1 MVEGGIN
8 KNLLSDAVPTRN
20 RHPKIYFFGKSCN
33 PTTHNLLVRDLFVK
47 VAASNFAVRSVNFN
61 DNLTELNPD
70 LTVEF
75 VAENNGSHSSVP
87 LVAYFKLDRG
97 TEGVQELVRKAER
110 YARVP
115 NNPRVGF
122 IFENESD
129 LLLAR
134 KTIDY
139 PFISHA
145 TLDQFTTLRDPIFR
159 AAANNTAADTQLLF
173 FGS

>member
-1 MVEGGIN
+1 M
-8 KNLLSDAVPTRN
+8 
-20 RHPKIYFFGKSCN
+20 KIS
-33 PTTHNLLVRDLFVK
+33 
-47 VAASNFAVRSVNFN
+47 ASNFAIRSVKFN

-75 VAENNGSHSSVP
+75 VAENDGNASPVP
-87 LVAYFKLDRG
+87 LVAYFELDRG

-139 PFISHA
+139 LFISYA
-145 TLDQFTTLRDPIFR
+145 TLDQFASLRDPIFR
-159 AAANNTAADTQLLF
+159 AAKSHPAHDTQLPF
-173 FGS
+173 FR